1 MNRIFWRFVVLVLL
15 AITLASFAVYFAIN
29 RLFGD
34 PLEEIALRQVSAQI
48 FLLEQYVDK
57 APADEWLLRLNK
69 VREVSN
75 LNIDLIPLP
84 QAQSALDGDQ
94 RYALQRGE
102 VVLDI
107 ASKSFYRRVDLNDS
121 KYAGSAG
128 DVIHARDLPIDV
140 GVVLKME
147 ALRYAIVALFLLLPI
162 AFWSRSHWRG
172 LQQLSGVADEFG
184 QGHLNTRIQLSES
197 SILFPLA
204 DCMNQMASRIDVL
217 LETHKNL
224 LHSVS
229 HELRTPIARL
239 EFGLELLRNAPQAV
253 QEKRIAAMEEDIHE
267 LNALVNELLDLTKL
281 DQQHALKRQSFAIDG
296 MLQDCLHAMEHQL
309 TGQDIKLELASDLGE
324 LNGDRRLLLRAMG
337 NLLNNAIKY
346 GNGVIRLSAQRSG
359 TDQIMMTVEDNG
371 PGIPVVERSRIF
383 DVFYRIDRSR
393 DRHTGG
399 FGLGL
404 AIVQKAIQLHGGSV
418 VVEESALG
426 GAKFI
431 VSLR

>member
-1 MNRIFWRFVVLVLL
+1 MNRIFWRFFVLVML

-34 PLEEIALRQVSAQI
+34 PLEEIALRQVSGQI
-48 FLLEQYVDK
+48 FLLEQYIDK
-57 APADEWLLRLNK
+57 APADEWLQRLNK

-75 LNIDLIPLP
+75 LKIDLIPLP
-84 QAQSALDGDQ
+84 QAQAALDASQ
-94 RYALQRGE
+94 RNALQRGA

-107 ASKSFYRRVDLNDS
+107 AGKSFYRRVDLTDG
-121 KYAGSAG
+121 KYAGSAD
-128 DVIHARDLPIDV
+128 DVLHASDLPIDV

-172 LQQLSGVADEFG
+172 LQQLSKVADEFG
-184 QGHLNTRIQLSES
+184 QGHLTTRIRLSDS
-197 SILFPLA
+197 SSLHPLA
-204 DCMNQMASRIDVL
+204 DCMNQMASRIDL
-217 LETHKNL
+217 LLKTHKNL

-239 EFGLELLRNAPQAV
+239 EFGLELLRKAPQAV
-253 QEKRIAAMEEDIHE
+253 QATRIAAMEEDILE

-281 DQQHALKRQSFAIDG
+281 DQQHALKRQPFALDG

-309 TGQDIKLELASDLGE
+309 TGQDIQLELADDLGE
-324 LNGDRRLLLRAMG
+324 LNGDRRLLARAMG
-337 NLLNNAIKY
+337 NLLSNAIKY
-346 GNGVIRLSAQRSG
+346 GNGVVRLSAQRSG
-359 TDQIMMTVEDNG
+359 ANRISMVVEDNG
-371 PGIPVVERSRIF
+371 PGIPAAERSRIF
-383 DVFYRIDRSR
+383 EAFYRIDRSR
-393 DRHTGG
+393 DRATGG

-404 AIVQKAIQLHGGSV
+404 AIVQKAIQLHGGSIV
-418 VVEESALG
+418 VDESALG

-431 VSLR
+431 VVLG